1 MTVSRIE
8 RESIPMI
15 NIYLTG
21 QIAQKRRI
29 NTYVRS
35 ILTYLMPRL
44 RRDIDIYINVTKEC
58 DDGAYGLCWGDRN
71 EVEIHLSRETQG
83 VKIPLEEMM
92 QTLAHE
98 LVHAKQ
104 FIKGD
109 LSPMMRNSKTVYHAK
124 TPYSR
129 QPWELEAYRKEER
142 LLQTFWL

>member
-1 MTVSRIE
+1 
-8 RESIPMI
+8 MI

-21 QIAQKRRI
+21 QVSQKRRI

-44 RRDIDIYINVTKEC
+44 RRDIDINITVTKEC
-58 DDGAYGLCWGDRN
+58 DGGAYGLCWGGRN
-71 EVEIHLSRETQG
+71 EVEIQLSRTLMG
-83 VKIPLEEMM
+83 DKIPLEEMM
-92 QTLAHE
+92 LTLAHE

-104 FIKGD
+104 FIMGE
-109 LSPMMRNSKTVYHAK
+109 LSPTMRNYKTVYHAK

-129 QPWELEAYRKEER
+129 QPWELEAYRKEEK

>member
-1 MTVSRIE
+1 
-8 RESIPMI
+8 MI

-35 ILTYLMPRL
+35 VLTYLIPRL
-44 RRDIDIYINVTKEC
+44 RRDIEIQINIIKEC
-58 DDGAYGLCWGDRN
+58 DGGAYGLCWGERD
-71 EVEIHLSRETQG
+71 EVKIHLSRENQG

-109 LSPMMRNSKTVYHAK
+109 LSPMMRNYKNIYHAK
-124 TPYSR
+124 TPHSR
-129 QPWELEAYRKEER
+129 QPWELEAYRKEKR

>member
-1 MTVSRIE
+1 
-8 RESIPMI
+8 MI

-29 NTYVRS
+29 HTYVRS

-44 RRDIDIYINVTKEC
+44 RRDIDIQINVTKEC
-58 DDGAYGLCWGDRN
+58 EDGAYGLCLGERD
-71 EVEIHLSRETQG
+71 EVEIHLSRESQG

-109 LSPMMRNSKTVYHAK
+109 LSPMMRNYKNIYYAK
-124 TPYSR
+124 TPHSR
-129 QPWELEAYRKEER
+129 QPWELEAYRKEKR

>member
-1 MTVSRIE
+1 
-8 RESIPMI
+8 MI

-21 QIAQKRRI
+21 QVAQKRRI

-35 ILTYLMPRL
+35 VLTYLMPKL
-44 RRDIDIYINVTKEC
+44 RKDIEIYIKVTKDCEGGVC
-58 DDGAYGLCWGDRN
+58 GLCWGERD
-71 EVEIHLSRETQG
+71 EVKIHLSRENQG

-109 LSPMMRNSKTVYHAK
+109 LSPMMRKYKNIYHAK
-124 TPYSR
+124 TPHSK
-129 QPWELEAYRKEER
+129 QPWELEAYRKEKK